1 MRTLHECQTEVF
13 RRSEERIRARR
24 RAARALLVCL
34 PLILCITAFSLFVLP
49 DLAALPGEPSSKNDS
64 AAPPPAVCRID
75 ISEADQ
81 VTSVT
86 DQARIRAI
94 ADTLA
99 ALNGAPGAEPPGGS
113 ESAGAEGLTITLF
126 AEDGPQAVYRLTD
139 DTLTNITTGSAM
151 ALTREQSAAL
161 SALLAPEA
169 ADNP

>member
-24 RAARALLVCL
+24 RAARALRVCL

-49 DLAALPGEPSSKNDS
+49 GLPSSPDGAPPKNN
-64 AAPPPAVCRID
+64 AASPPPAVCRID
-75 ISEADQ
+75 VSGAGQ
-81 VTSVT
+81 VTSIT
-86 DQARIRAI
+86 DEGRICAI

-99 ALNGAPGAEPPGGS
+99 ALNGTPGAEPSDGS

-126 AEDGPQAVYRLTD
+126 AEDGPQAVYRLTN

>member
-1 MRTLHECQTEVF
+1 MRTLHECQAEVF

-49 DLAALPGEPSSKNDS
+49 DLAALPGEPGSKNDS
-64 AAPPPAVCRID
+64 AAPPTAVCRID

-94 ADTLA
+94 TD
-99 ALNGAPGAEPPGGS
+99 ALTELNVSPDAPSGGS
-113 ESAGAEGLTITLF
+113 GIPEASGGCTIVLVSEDSSQTAYLLTR
-126 AEDGPQAVYRLTD
+126 QS
-139 DTLTNITTGSAM
+139 LTNRDTGHTVN
-151 ALTREQSAAL
+151 LTQTQAAEL
-161 SALLAPEA
+161 TALLGLDAS
-169 ADNP
+169 

>member
-1 MRTLHECQTEVF
+1 MRTLHECQAEVF

-24 RAARALLVCL
+24 RAIRALLVCL

-49 DLAALPGEPSSKNDS
+49 DLAALPGEPGSKNDS

-94 ADTLA
+94 ID
-99 ALNGAPGAEPPGGS
+99 ALTELNVSPDAPSGGS
-113 ESAGAEGLTITLF
+113 DIPEASGGCTIVLVSEDSSQTAYLLTR
-126 AEDGPQAVYRLTD
+126 QS
-139 DTLTNITTGSAM
+139 LTNRETGHTVN
-151 ALTREQSAAL
+151 LTQTQAAEL
-161 SALLAPEA
+161 TALLGLDAS
-169 ADNP
+169 

>member
-1 MRTLHECQTEVF
+1 MRTLHECQAEVF

-49 DLAALPGEPSSKNDS
+49 DLAALPGEPGLKNDS

-94 ADTLA
+94 TD
-99 ALNGAPGAEPPGGS
+99 ALTELNVSPDAPSGGS
-113 ESAGAEGLTITLF
+113 DIPEASGGCTIVLVSEDSSQTAYLLTR
-126 AEDGPQAVYRLTD
+126 QS
-139 DTLTNITTGSAM
+139 LTNRDTGHTVN
-151 ALTREQSAAL
+151 LTQTQAAEL
-161 SALLAPEA
+161 TALLGLDAS
-169 ADNP
+169 

>member
-1 MRTLHECQTEVF
+1 MRTLHECQAEVF

-49 DLAALPGEPSSKNDS
+49 DLAALPGEPGSKNDS

-75 ISEADQ
+75 VSGAGQ

-94 ADTLA
+94 TD
-99 ALNGAPGAEPPGGS
+99 ALTELNVSPDAPPGDSDIPEVSGGCTIVLVS
-113 ESAGAEGLTITLF
+113 EDSSQTAYLLTR
-126 AEDGPQAVYRLTD
+126 QS
-139 DTLTNITTGSAM
+139 LTNRDTGHTVN
-151 ALTREQSAAL
+151 LTQTQAAEL
-161 SALLAPEA
+161 TALLGLDAS
-169 ADNP
+169 

>member
-1 MRTLHECQTEVF
+1 MRTLHECQAEVF

-49 DLAALPGEPSSKNDS
+49 DLAALPGEPGSKNDS

-86 DQARIRAI
+86 NQARIRAI
-94 ADTLA
+94 ID
-99 ALNGAPGAEPPGGS
+99 ALTELNVSPDAPSGDSDIPEASGGCTIVLVS
-113 ESAGAEGLTITLF
+113 EDSSQTAYLLTR
-126 AEDGPQAVYRLTD
+126 QS
-139 DTLTNITTGSAM
+139 LTNRDTGHTVN
-151 ALTREQSAAL
+151 LTQTQAAEL
-161 SALLAPEA
+161 TALLGLDAS
-169 ADNP
+169 

>member
-1 MRTLHECQTEVF
+1 MRTLHECQAEVF

-49 DLAALPGEPSSKNDS
+49 DLAALPGEPGSKNDS

-86 DQARIRAI
+86 DQARNRAI
-94 ADTLA
+94 ID
-99 ALNGAPGAEPPGGS
+99 ALTELNVSPDAPPGGS
-113 ESAGAEGLTITLF
+113 DIPEASGGCTIVLVSEDSSQTAYLLTR
-126 AEDGPQAVYRLTD
+126 QS
-139 DTLTNITTGSAM
+139 LTNRDTGHTVN
-151 ALTREQSAAL
+151 LTQTQAAEL
-161 SALLAPEA
+161 TALLGLDAS
-169 ADNP
+169 

>member
-1 MRTLHECQTEVF
+1 MRSLQECQAEVF
-13 RRSEERIRARR
+13 RRSEKRIRTRR
-24 RAARALLVCL
+24 RAIRAVMVCVPLVLCL
-34 PLILCITAFSLFVLP
+34 TAFSLLVR
-49 DLAALPGEPSSKNDS
+49 PGLPSSPDGAPPKNN
-64 AAPPPAVCRID
+64 AASPPPAVCRID
-75 ISEADQ
+75 VSGAGQ
-81 VTSVT
+81 VTSIT
-86 DQARIRAI
+86 DEGRVCAI

-99 ALNGAPGAEPPGGS
+99 ALNDTP
-113 ESAGAEGLTITLF
+113 GAEGLTITLF

>member
-1 MRTLHECQTEVF
+1 MRTLHECQAEVF

-49 DLAALPGEPSSKNDS
+49 DLAALPGEPGSKNDS

-75 ISEADQ
+75 VSGAGQ

-94 ADTLA
+94 TD
-99 ALNGAPGAEPPGGS
+99 ALTELNVSPDAPPGDSDIPEVSGGCTIVLVFEDS
-113 ESAGAEGLTITLF
+113 SQTAYLLTR
-126 AEDGPQAVYRLTD
+126 QS
-139 DTLTNITTGSAM
+139 LTNRDTGHTVN
-151 ALTREQSAAL
+151 LTQTQAAEL
-161 SALLAPEA
+161 TALLGLDAS
-169 ADNP
+169 

>member
-1 MRTLHECQTEVF
+1 MRTLHECQAEVF

-49 DLAALPGEPSSKNDS
+49 DLAALPGEPGSKNDS
-64 AAPPPAVCRID
+64 ASPPPAVCRID

-94 ADTLA
+94 TN
-99 ALNGAPGAEPPGGS
+99 ALTELNVSPDAPSGVSDIPEASGGCTIVLVS
-113 ESAGAEGLTITLF
+113 EDSSQTAYLLTR
-126 AEDGPQAVYRLTD
+126 QS
-139 DTLTNITTGSAM
+139 LTNRDTGHTVN
-151 ALTREQSAAL
+151 LTQTQAAEL
-161 SALLAPEA
+161 TALLGLDAS
-169 ADNP
+169 

>member
-1 MRTLHECQTEVF
+1 MRSLQECQAEVF
-13 RRSEERIRARR
+13 RRSEKRIRTRR
-24 RAARALLVCL
+24 RAIRAVMVCV
-34 PLILCITAFSLFVLP
+34 PLCLTAFSLLVR
-49 DLAALPGEPSSKNDS
+49 PGLPSSPDGAPPKNN
-64 AAPPPAVCRID
+64 AASPPPAVCRID
-75 ISEADQ
+75 VSGAGQ
-81 VTSVT
+81 VTSIT
-86 DQARIRAI
+86 DEGRVRAI

-99 ALNGAPGAEPPGGS
+99 ALNGTLGAEPPGGS
-113 ESAGAEGLTITLF
+113 ESAGAESLTITLF

>member
-1 MRTLHECQTEVF
+1 MRG
-13 RRSEERIRARR
+13 R
-24 RAARALLVCL
+24 VC
-34 PLILCITAFSLFVLP
+34 
-49 DLAALPGEPSSKNDS
+49 
-64 AAPPPAVCRID
+64 
-75 ISEADQ
+75 
-81 VTSVT
+81 
-86 DQARIRAI
+86 AI

-99 ALNGAPGAEPPGGS
+99 ALNDALGVEPSGGS

>member
-1 MRTLHECQTEVF
+1 MRTLHECQAEVF

-24 RAARALLVCL
+24 RAAHALLVCL

-49 DLAALPGEPSSKNDS
+49 DLAALPGEPGSKNDS

-94 ADTLA
+94 TD
-99 ALNGAPGAEPPGGS
+99 ALTELNVSPDAPSGGS
-113 ESAGAEGLTITLF
+113 DIPEASGGCTIVLVFEDSSQTAYLLTR
-126 AEDGPQAVYRLTD
+126 QS
-139 DTLTNITTGSAM
+139 LTNRDTGHTVN
-151 ALTREQSAAL
+151 LTQTQAAEL
-161 SALLAPEA
+161 TALLGLDAS
-169 ADNP
+169 

>member
-1 MRTLHECQTEVF
+1 MRTLHECQAEVF

-49 DLAALPGEPSSKNDS
+49 DLASLPGEPDSKNDS

-94 ADTLA
+94 TD
-99 ALNGAPGAEPPGGS
+99 ALTELNVSPDAPSGGS
-113 ESAGAEGLTITLF
+113 DIPEASGGCTIVLVSEDSSQTTYLLTR
-126 AEDGPQAVYRLTD
+126 QS
-139 DTLTNITTGSAM
+139 LTNRDTGHTVN
-151 ALTREQSAAL
+151 LTQTQAAEL
-161 SALLAPEA
+161 TALLGLDAS
-169 ADNP
+169 

>member
-1 MRTLHECQTEVF
+1 MRSLQECQAEVF
-13 RRSEERIRARR
+13 RRSEKRIRTRR
-24 RAARALLVCL
+24 RAIRAVMVCVPLVLCL
-34 PLILCITAFSLFVLP
+34 TAFSLLVR
-49 DLAALPGEPSSKNDS
+49 PGLPSSPDGAPPKNN
-64 AAPPPAVCRID
+64 AASPPPAVCRID
-75 ISEADQ
+75 VSVAGQ
-81 VTSVT
+81 VTSIT
-86 DQARIRAI
+86 DEGRVCAI

-99 ALNGAPGAEPPGGS
+99 ALNGALVVEP
-113 ESAGAEGLTITLF
+113 ITLF

>member
-1 MRTLHECQTEVF
+1 MRTLHECQAEVF

-49 DLAALPGEPSSKNDS
+49 DLAALPGEPGSKNDS

-94 ADTLA
+94 TD
-99 ALNGAPGAEPPGGS
+99 ALTELNVSPDAPSGGS
-113 ESAGAEGLTITLF
+113 DIPEVSGGCTIVLVSEDSSQTAYLLTR
-126 AEDGPQAVYRLTD
+126 QS
-139 DTLTNITTGSAM
+139 LTNRDTGHTIN
-151 ALTREQSAAL
+151 LTQTQAAEL
-161 SALLAPEA
+161 TALLGLDAS
-169 ADNP
+169 

>member
-1 MRTLHECQTEVF
+1 MRTLHECQAEVF

-49 DLAALPGEPSSKNDS
+49 DLAALPGEPGSKNDS

-99 ALNGAPGAEPPGGS
+99 ALNGTPGAEPSGGS
-113 ESAGAEGLTITLF
+113 DIPEASGGCTIVLVFEDSSQTAYLLTR
-126 AEDGPQAVYRLTD
+126 QS
-139 DTLTNITTGSAM
+139 LTNKDTGHTVN
-151 ALTREQSAAL
+151 LTQTQAAEL
-161 SALLAPEA
+161 TALLGLDAS
-169 ADNP
+169 